1 MKKNLFIIYTLSFI
15 TFLNSSTYRN
25 CSSVEELRKMS
36 DILKDQKPCFDITA
50 LLEKGFV
57 TIKDFF
63 DTHQEYNAFTIVSYK
78 GISMTIYKA
87 LTKRDP
93 EWIALRTKLI
103 PPRQ

>member
-57 TIKDFF
+57 TINDFF
-63 DTHQEYNAFTIVSYK
+63 DEMRSHIDDLQRKKMNEINKILKETNFINV
-78 GISMTIYKA
+78 
-87 LTKRDP
+87 
-93 EWIALRTKLI
+93 
-103 PPRQ
+103 